1 MQKRKNSNAQSSAGQ
16 SMKQLRLT
24 KNAVKNHEELFP
36 NHESKLQKTDPEFI
50 ELFDNWAFDEVIRQS
65 RMDTKTRVR
74 LILASTIASQALGE
88 YKVMV
93 GAALNVGLTPIEI
106 KEILYQA
113 IPYVGV
119 AKVFDFLRATNEEL
133 QNNGVSL
140 PLEGQ
145 STTTPETR
153 FEKGVAA
160 QKAIFGEAI
169 DKMRQQAPKD
179 QMHIQDFLAANCF
192 GDYYTRNGLDIKT
205 RELLTFAMLISL
217 GGCEPQV
224 KGHVTGNL
232 NVGNGRTRLID
243 VVTQLLPYIG
253 YPRTLNALR
262 VIDEVVPPTNITSA
276 GSTAH

>member
-1 MQKRKNSNAQSSAGQ
+1 
-16 SMKQLRLT
+16 MKKLHLT

-36 NHESKLQKTDPEFI
+36 NHESKLQKSDPEFI
-50 ELFDNWAFDEVIRQS
+50 EMFDNWAFDEVIRQS
-65 RMDTKTRVR
+65 KLDTKTRVM

-93 GAALNVGLTPIEI
+93 GAALHVGLTPIEI
-106 KEILYQA
+106 KEILYQSV
-113 IPYVGV
+113 PYVGV
-119 AKVFDFLRATNEEL
+119 AKVFDFLHATNEVL
-133 QNNGVSL
+133 QNNGLSL

-232 NVGNGRTRLID
+232 NVGNDRTRLID

-262 VIDEVVPPTNITSA
+262 VIDEVVPPTNIA
-276 GSTAH
+276 DAASTAH

>member
-1 MQKRKNSNAQSSAGQ
+1 
-16 SMKQLRLT
+16 MKKLHLT
-24 KNAVKNHEELFP
+24 KNAVKHHEELFP
-36 NHESKLQKTDPEFI
+36 NLESKLQKTDPEFI
-50 ELFDNWAFDEVIRQS
+50 EMFDNWAFDEVIRQS
-65 RMDTKTRVR
+65 KLDTKTRVM

-106 KEILYQA
+106 KEILYQSV
-113 IPYVGV
+113 PYVGV
-119 AKVFDFLRATNEEL
+119 AKVFDFLHATNEVL

-140 PLEGQ
+140 PLEAQ

-192 GDYYTRNGLDIKT
+192 GDYYTRNGLDLKT

-232 NVGNGRTRLID
+232 KVGNDRARLVD

-262 VIDEVVPPTNITSA
+262 VIDEVVPPMNITSA
-276 GSTAH
+276 VSNMP

>member
-1 MQKRKNSNAQSSAGQ
+1 
-16 SMKQLRLT
+16 MKT
-24 KNAVKNHEELFP
+24 IHITENAVRNHEELFP
-36 NHESKLQKTDPEFI
+36 NLESKLQKTDPEFI

-65 RMDTKTRVR
+65 KLDSKTRVMM
-74 LILASTIASQALGE
+74 ILASTIASQALGE
-88 YKVMV
+88 YKVIV
-93 GAALNVGLTPIEI
+93 GAALSVGLTPVVI
-106 KEILYQA
+106 KEILYQSV
-113 IPYVGV
+113 PYVGV
-119 AKVFDFLRATNEEL
+119 AKVFDFLHATNDVF
-133 QNNGVSL
+133 QDKGITL

-153 FEKGVAA
+153 FAKGVAA

-169 DKMRQQAPKD
+169 EKMRRQSPMD
-179 QMHIQDFLAANCF
+179 QLHIQDFLAANCF
-192 GDYYTRNGLDIKT
+192 GDYYTRNGLDLKT

-217 GGCEPQV
+217 GGCEAQA

-232 NVGNGRTRLID
+232 KIGNDRAQLID

-276 GSTAH
+276 ATTMH

>member
-1 MQKRKNSNAQSSAGQ
+1 MNNCH
-16 SMKQLRLT
+16 LT
-24 KNAVKNHEELFP
+24 EYAVNNHEELFP

-50 ELFDNWAFDEVIRQS
+50 ALFDNWAFDEVIRQS
-65 RMDTKTRVR
+65 QLDTKTRLM

-88 YKVMV
+88 YRVMV
-93 GAALNVGLTPIEI
+93 GAALNVGLTPVAI
-106 KEILYQA
+106 KELLYQA
-113 IPYVGV
+113 VAYVGV
-119 AKVFDFLRATNEEL
+119 AKVFDFLHATNEVL
-133 QNNGVSL
+133 QANGVSL
-140 PLEGQ
+140 PLEAQ

-169 DKMRQQAPKD
+169 DRMRQQSPKD
-179 QMHIQDFLAANCF
+179 QLHIQDFLAANCF
-192 GDYYTRNGLDIKT
+192 GDYYTRNGLDLKT

-232 NVGNGRTRLID
+232 NIGNDRACLID

-262 VIDEVVPPTNITSA
+262 VIDDVVPTQK
-276 GSTAH
+276 

>member
-1 MQKRKNSNAQSSAGQ
+1 MKKLHLTENSVRNY
-16 SMKQLRLT
+16 
-24 KNAVKNHEELFP
+24 EELFQ
-36 NHESKLQKTDPEFI
+36 NHESKLQKTDPEFV

-65 RMDTKTRVR
+65 KLDTKTRIM

-106 KEILYQA
+106 NEILYQSV
-113 IPYVGV
+113 PYVGV
-119 AKVFDFLRATNEEL
+119 AKVFDFLHATNVVL

-232 NVGNGRTRLID
+232 NVGNDRTRLID

-262 VIDEVVPPTNITSA
+262 VIDEVVPPANITSA
-276 GSTAH
+276 ASTAH

>member
-1 MQKRKNSNAQSSAGQ
+1 MKKLHLTENSVRNY
-16 SMKQLRLT
+16 
-24 KNAVKNHEELFP
+24 EELFQ
-36 NHESKLQKTDPEFI
+36 NHESKLQKTDPEFV

-65 RMDTKTRVR
+65 KLDTKPRIM

-106 KEILYQA
+106 KEILYQSV
-113 IPYVGV
+113 PYVGV
-119 AKVFDFLRATNEEL
+119 AKVFDFLHATNVVL

-232 NVGNGRTRLID
+232 NVGNDRTRLID

-262 VIDEVVPPTNITSA
+262 VIDEVVPPANITSA
-276 GSTAH
+276 ASTAH

>member
-1 MQKRKNSNAQSSAGQ
+1 
-16 SMKQLRLT
+16 MKTIHITGNGIR
-24 KNAVKNHEELFP
+24 NHEELFP
-36 NHESKLQKTDPEFI
+36 NHESKLQKSDPEFI
-50 ELFDNWAFDEVIRQS
+50 ALFDNWAFDEVIRQS
-65 RMDTKTRVR
+65 KLDTKTRVM

-106 KEILYQA
+106 KEILYQSV
-113 IPYVGV
+113 PYVGV
-119 AKVFDFLRATNEEL
+119 AKVFDFLQATNEVF
-133 QNNGVSL
+133 QNNGVNL

-145 STTTPETR
+145 STTTPQTR

-160 QKAIFGEAI
+160 QKAIFGEVI

-179 QMHIQDFLAANCF
+179 QTHIQDFLAANCF
-192 GDYYTRNGLDIKT
+192 GDYYTRNGIDLKT

-232 NVGNGRTRLID
+232 KIGNDRARLID

-262 VIDEVVPPTNITSA
+262 VIDEVVAPTDITSA
-276 GSTAH
+276 ASTTR